1 MGLTLEL
8 GKRGGAEATLVIN
21 YITKPSPA
29 KAFYEVFILLPLRT
43 YVIKNM
49 ILDTRTYVF
58 SVMPVFNNRT
68 VFLKFLMFTPHYYE

>member
-21 YITKPSPA
+21 YITKPSRA

-43 YVIKNM
+43 YVIKIM
-49 ILDTRTYVF
+49 ILDTF
-58 SVMPVFNNRT
+58 SSDTGIQKSNSLV
-68 VFLKFLMFTPHYYE
+68 